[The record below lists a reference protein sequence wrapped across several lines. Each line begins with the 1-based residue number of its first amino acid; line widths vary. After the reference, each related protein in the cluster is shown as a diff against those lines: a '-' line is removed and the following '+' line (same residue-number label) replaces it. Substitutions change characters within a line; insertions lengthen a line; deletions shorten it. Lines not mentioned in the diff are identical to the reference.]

1 MINKSLYNKQQRVE
15 LNGQSSKRQSI
26 RASVLQRNLSRIL
39 FFLIYINDL
48 LQRVYSE
55 VEHFVNDTSLF
66 CIANYVK
73 TSIVTY

>member
-1 MINKSLYNKQQRVE
+1 MIYCKGYT
-15 LNGQSSKRQSI
+15 
-26 RASVLQRNLSRIL
+26 
-39 FFLIYINDL
+39 
-48 LQRVYSE
+48 E